1 MLKKNLC
8 LSALLVLFPLPSW
21 AFTNS
26 IGMEFVGIPAGS
38 FLMGTQAPS
47 CPKDDLFT
55 TKDEAA
61 DCQSS
66 VNSHETP
73 RHRVAVEGFYMA
85 ATEVTQA
92 QWVAVMG
99 SNPSHFKSEAVG
111 DSRHHPVENVSWED
125 VQTFVGR
132 LNAREGTDNY
142 RLPSEAEWEYAA
154 RAGTTTTYSCGD
166 DESCLDKIAWYEDN
180 SDKRTHPVG
189 QKQPNRFG
197 LYDTTGNVW
206 EWVADCW
213 HDSYRGSPTDGS
225 AWTGGCSAGD
235 RVNRGGSWYNVARYC
250 RSAYR
255 FYDSPDFR
263 SDGTIGFRLVRQ
275 P

>member
-1 MLKKNLC
+1 
-8 LSALLVLFPLPSW
+8 
-21 AFTNS
+21 
-26 IGMEFVGIPAGS
+26 
-38 FLMGTQAPS
+38 MGTQAPS
-47 CPKDDLFT
+47 CPKDDPFT

-66 VNSHETP
+66 VNSDETP

-111 DSRHHPVENVSWED
+111 GDSRHHPVESVSWAD
-125 VQTFVGR
+125 VQTFIGR
-132 LNAREGTDNY
+132 LNEREGTDKY

-154 RAGTTTTYSCGD
+154 RAGTTTTTTYSCGD

-206 EWVADCW
+206 ELVEDCW
-213 HDSYRGSPTDGS
+213 HDSYRGAPTDGS
-225 AWTGGCSAGD
+225 AWTDGCAGA
-235 RVNRGGSWYNVARYC
+235 RVDRGGGWSSSADYS
-250 RSAYR
+250 RSAAR
-255 FYDSPDFR
+255 GSDSPNYR
-263 SDGTIGFRLVRQ
+263 YVNIGFRLVRQ